1 MAIGYLNREHEWTWL
16 QSNGFGEISFRQTH
30 CFKSYTVFAYIY
42 IYVRTL
48 FMYEFT
54 ETLMYLNTCISRYAF
69 DRQMHTL
76 KTFCKNCSSFWFHTT
91 DCSKFNGLSL
101 QHVQHPN
108 VAMCLLLLLK
118 ADKSR
123 NCMPYG
129 WISDMMMILW
139 NAHICGVSL
148 PCLD

>member
-16 QSNGFGEISFRQTH
+16 QSNGFGETLVSD
-30 CFKSYTVFAYIY
+30 KPTVLNHILYLHIY
-42 IYVRTL
+42 IYMRTL